1 MRKGFTL
8 IEILGVI
15 ILLGIIALITFAVIT
30 GLIKNTKE
38 KAFEDSI
45 LNTEEAAYNFLA
57 SKVLYENATNDTC
70 YIFNYGND
78 VSEITFIESKD
89 GKDYYQAPISS
100 MSVKNDNFTEGSI
113 TVCNNSIV
121 STLSNGEYT
130 YKDKGIIDGGLAE
143 NDLTKP
149 IINSVIYNNTSKSIT
164 VSVNA
169 NEEDYGKIKNYYYS
183 LDGDNYI
190 ETSNNAYTF
199 SSLKSDT
206 EYTVYVKVSNESLM
220 ETLYNSKTTTVA
232 ISTPTYNVSP
242 SGYATSK
249 VLSIDYPVGYTKE
262 YSLDGGTTW
271 LVYSTA
277 LIFNNNGSV
286 IARASDGTN
295 YVTGSSYTVTKIDTT
310 VPVITSFIRTG
321 ITSRLL
327 VMRVTAS
334 DSISG
339 IVKYEYKKDNEEWVE
354 DSNQYFTF
362 DELTSLQDYKFSVRV
377 TNGAGLTAE
386 SSLVDHANAC
396 PVTTFEIDSTD
407 YKSSKTLLITYPSGH
422 SSCTIKEY
430 SYDGTTWL
438 SATGDGS
445 KETST
450 QVLNLTNNATIY
462 TRRRDGINVISGS
475 YAVTNIDTTAPT
487 ASLATTTVTSKSVL
501 LTATCADSQSGIT
514 KYEFSK
520 DGGTTYTNN
529 GTTST
534 YTYNNLTTG
543 TYSFKGRC
551 TNGSGLTAV
560 GSASG
565 TTNSITTPTYSI
577 SPSGYATSKT
587 LTITYPS
594 GYTKEYSLNSG
605 TTWLTY
611 TTALIFNANGSVIA
625 RVNDGTNY
633 VTGSSYTISNID
645 TALPTVSSSISGATA
660 TISLGDNLLLSGY
673 TVTNSATVPTTWTT
687 ISGNSISR
695 DYTAT
700 SAGTYYAWV
709 KDAAGNTKY
718 SILIIP
724 ASAFAY
730 NATLLTYGATSSNS
744 SYDASCDRHCDCPH
758 AQGSGA
764 GHCNYDVSV
773 GLSVSWWCSYSCPS
787 GGYLSGSNCITTS
800 YSCPSGGTLSGT
812 TCSTYTCPRGGT
824 LNGTTCVFN

>member
-143 NDLTKP
+143 NDLTEP

-190 ETSNNAYTF
+190 EASSNAYTF

-220 ETLYNSKTTTVA
+220 ETLYNSKTTTVEITA
-232 ISTPTYNVSP
+232 PTYNVSP

-295 YVTGSSYTVTKIDTT
+295 YVTGSSYT
-310 VPVITSFIRTG
+310 
-321 ITSRLL
+321 
-327 VMRVTAS
+327 
-334 DSISG
+334 
-339 IVKYEYKKDNEEWVE
+339 
-354 DSNQYFTF
+354 
-362 DELTSLQDYKFSVRV
+362 
-377 TNGAGLTAE
+377 
-386 SSLVDHANAC
+386 
-396 PVTTFEIDSTD
+396 
-407 YKSSKTLLITYPSGH
+407 
-422 SSCTIKEY
+422 
-430 SYDGTTWL
+430 
-438 SATGDGS
+438 
-445 KETST
+445 
-450 QVLNLTNNATIY
+450 
-462 TRRRDGINVISGS
+462 
-475 YAVTNIDTTAPT
+475 
-487 ASLATTTVTSKSVL
+487 
-501 LTATCADSQSGIT
+501 
-514 KYEFSK
+514 
-520 DGGTTYTNN
+520 
-529 GTTST
+529 
-534 YTYNNLTTG
+534 
-543 TYSFKGRC
+543 
-551 TNGSGLTAV
+551 
-560 GSASG
+560 
-565 TTNSITTPTYSI
+565 
-577 SPSGYATSKT
+577 
-587 LTITYPS
+587 
-594 GYTKEYSLNSG
+594 
-605 TTWLTY
+605 
-611 TTALIFNANGSVIA
+611 
-625 RVNDGTNY
+625 
-633 VTGSSYTISNID
+633 ISNID
-645 TALPTVSSSISGATA
+645 TTLPTVISSVISGATA

-744 SYDASCDRHCDCPH
+744 SYGASCERHCDCPH
-758 AQGSGA
+758 ARGSGA